1 MSETVTIARLGAR
14 GDGIAA
20 DGTPVAGALPGERV
34 TITRAEG
41 RGVLDA
47 VLDPSPDRIEP
58 FCPHFGRCGGC
69 ATQHLAPAAYATWKQ
84 ALLAQA
90 LSQAGIGIEPEP
102 TVDGHGEGRR
112 RLTLHV
118 RNREG
123 RAEAGLMAARSH
135 DLVAI
140 DHCPITV
147 PALHPAPALAAA
159 LSAPLGHG
167 RKPLD
172 VLVTATESG
181 LDVDIRGHGPVEAGV
196 RAALV
201 RLAEAHGL
209 ARLSLHGDVV
219 VERTSPAVRSGE
231 AQLFPPPGGFLQ
243 ATAAGEAALTAL
255 VLEALPKKAKRVADL
270 FAGSGPF
277 SLAMARRTDV
287 HAVEGDAGALTGL
300 DRTVRASTGLRRITQ
315 ERRDLFRRPVL
326 AHDLNGFDA
335 VVIDPP
341 RAGAEA
347 QARQLAESQVPRVI
361 GVACDTGTFARDAAT
376 LAAGGYRLE
385 RVTPVDQFRYSGH
398 LEMVGVFTK
407 VPERRPGLRRPR

>member
-1 MSETVTIARLGAR
+1 M
-14 GDGIAA
+14 
-20 DGTPVAGALPGERV
+20 
-34 TITRAEG
+34 
-41 RGVLDA
+41 
-47 VLDPSPDRIEP
+47 
-58 FCPHFGRCGGC
+58 
-69 ATQHLAPAAYATWKQ
+69 
-84 ALLAQA
+84 
-90 LSQAGIGIEPEP
+90 
-102 TVDGHGEGRR
+102 
-112 RLTLHV
+112 
-118 RNREG
+118 
-123 RAEAGLMAARSH
+123 
-135 DLVAI
+135 
-140 DHCPITV
+140 
-147 PALHPAPALAAA
+147 
-159 LSAPLGHG
+159 
-167 RKPLD
+167 
-172 VLVTATESG
+172 
-181 LDVDIRGHGPVEAGV
+181 
-196 RAALV
+196 
-201 RLAEAHGL
+201 
-209 ARLSLHGDVV
+209 
-219 VERTSPAVRSGE
+219 
-231 AQLFPPPGGFLQ
+231 
-243 ATAAGEAALTAL
+243 
-255 VLEALPKKAKRVADL
+255 LEALPKKAKRVADL